1 MNGPQ
6 HAVEPPRTQD
16 CRRLVGIPV
25 RLAKLNTGQDAQIL
39 EPGPALLD
47 RLEVPGDV
55 EAVLALV
62 NHHEV
67 GMLRKGNPRQ
77 SELQSP
83 LAAALHRAA
92 GGVPRPF
99 GVHVEVRRQG
109 HRTRLPGVR
118 NSTSFG

>member
-16 CRRLVGIPV
+16 CRRLVEIPV

-39 EPGPALLD
+39 ESGPALLD
-47 RLEVPGDV
+47 RLEVPRDV

-67 GMLRKGNPRQ
+67 GMLRKGKPRQ
-77 SELQSP
+77 SELQNP
-83 LAAALHRAA
+83 LAAALHQAA

-99 GVHVEVRRQG
+99 G
-109 HRTRLPGVR
+109 
-118 NSTSFG
+118 